1 MLNENVQ
8 KALNEQI
15 RHELYSS
22 YLYLAM
28 SNYFDVIHLPGF
40 AHWLKVQ
47 SEEEHGHALKLIEYV
62 NDRGGRVAFFGLDQP
77 PSEYKSPLDV
87 FQLVMAHEQK
97 VTGMIH
103 ALYATA
109 TAENDTATQIELQWF
124 IKEQVEEE
132 KNADLIVGQLKMIGD
147 QRAILFS
154 MDRHL
159 GSRGK

>member
-28 SNYFDVIHLPGF
+28 SNYFEGIHLPGF

-47 SEEEHGHALKLIEYV
+47 SAEEHEHAMKFVEYV
-62 NDRGGRVAFFGLDQP
+62 NDRGGRVVFYGLDQP

-87 FQLVMAHEQK
+87 FQQVLAHEQK

-109 TAENDTATQIELQWF
+109 TRENDTATQIELQWF
-124 IKEQVEEE
+124 VKEQVEEE
-132 KNADLIVGQLKMIGD
+132 KNADLIVEQLKMLGEN
-147 QRAILFS
+147 RMMLFS
-154 MDRHL
+154 VDRHL
-159 GSRGK
+159 GTRGK